1 MTASSDGK
9 PGEIDLVGAFVPGP
23 RLQLAPEVPG
33 ILDGFSCAVKD
44 VFDIAGEICGYGN
57 PTWARTH
64 PPAEMHS
71 WAVDRILN
79 SGVHIV
85 GKTITDEL
93 AFSISG
99 MNHHYGAPINSA
111 APDRLTGGSSCGS
124 AAAVAAGLC
133 DFALGTDTGGSVRL
147 PASFCGLFGFR
158 PTHDAVSR
166 KGVRSLASSFD
177 TVGWFARD
185 PEMLVTVGNVLLP
198 EDERPL
204 AATSFHWDVEG
215 WSLLDEPCAPEI
227 QARVRDFLPAGS
239 RLVEGRLS
247 EDGLDVWFETFRT
260 LQFAEIWAELGG
272 WIEEVKP
279 ALGPGIAERMEMARN
294 ISPEQVAEAKKM
306 RDAIRAG
313 IDRLWAENG
322 IIVIPTVPGA
332 APLRNCPVGVLE
344 DYRRLAMRLLSISG
358 LSGCPQITLPLFR
371 LSGAPFGLSLIA
383 PRGTDRQLLALGAEI
398 HARAAPTRGWSL
410 TEEA

>member
-1 MTASSDGK
+1 MTASRGGK
-9 PGEIDLVGAFVPGP
+9 PGGIDLVGAFVPGP
-23 RLQLAPEVPG
+23 RLQLAPEAPG
-33 ILDGFSCAVKD
+33 VLDGFSCAVKD
-44 VFDIAGEICGYGN
+44 VFDIAGETCGYGN

-64 PPAEMHS
+64 PAAETHS
-71 WAVDRILN
+71 WAVDRVLN

-124 AAAVAAGLC
+124 AAAVAAELC

-166 KGVRSLASSFD
+166 KGVRSLAASFD

-185 PEMLVTVGNVLLP
+185 PEMLATVGDVLLP
-198 EDERPL
+198 DDQL
-204 AATSFHWDVEG
+204 DLDATSFHWDTEA
-215 WSLLDEPCAPEI
+215 WSLLDEPRAPEI
-227 QARVRDFLPAGS
+227 QARVREFLPEAS
-239 RLVEGRLS
+239 RLAEGRLS
-247 EDGLDVWFETFRT
+247 EDGLDAWFETFRT

-272 WIEEVKP
+272 WIEETRP
-279 ALGPGIAERMEMARN
+279 ILGPGIAERMEMARN
-294 ISPEQVAEAKKM
+294 VSPEQVEEAAKM
-306 RDAIRAG
+306 RDAMRAR
-313 IDRLWAENG
+313 IDRLWAESG
-322 IIVIPTVPGA
+322 VILIPTVPGA

-344 DYRRLAMRLLSISG
+344 NYRRLAMRLLSISG
-358 LSGCPQITLPLFR
+358 LSGCPQLTLPVFR
-371 LSGAPFGLSLIA
+371 MSGAPFGLSLIS

-398 HARAAPTRGWSL
+398 HARATPAGGWSL